1 MITMQPI
8 YQVGL
13 FLTQVIF
20 DLFLILLMLRFI
32 LQYMRINF
40 YHPVAQFV
48 VKSTSFVVV
57 PVRRVIP
64 GFWGIDFATLIV
76 IIGIAVLKATAFLLL
91 SHKPLTPINYA
102 FYTSITLVDLIIS
115 LFFYAILIRVILSW
129 VAPFSNSPIAT
140 LIYAITEPILRR
152 TRRFLPAMGGF
163 DLSPLVISI
172 VLIAL
177 KILLVAYLYQIGKQ
191 LGTNF

>member
-13 FLTQVIF
+13 FLTQVLF

-32 LQYMRINF
+32 FQFLRVNF
-40 YHPVAQFV
+40 YNPMAQFV
-48 VKSTSFVVV
+48 VKATSFLVV
-57 PVRRVIP
+57 PVRRVVP
-64 GFWGIDFATLIV
+64 GFWGIDFATIIV
-76 IIGIAVLKATAFLLL
+76 IIFVALLKATAFLFL
-91 SHKPLTPINYA
+91 SQKAFTPINISV
-102 FYTSITLVDLIIS
+102 YTTITLVDLIIS

-140 LIYAITEPILRR
+140 VIYTITEPMLRGVR
-152 TRRFLPAMGGF
+152 KIIPPIGGF
-163 DLSPLVISI
+163 DLSPLIVSI

-177 KILLVAYLYQIGKQ
+177 KILSVAYLYQIGKY
-191 LGTNF
+191 LGTSF

>member
-13 FLTQVIF
+13 FLTQVLF

-32 LQYMRINF
+32 LQYMRVNF

-48 VKSTSFVVV
+48 VKATSFLVV
-57 PVRRVIP
+57 PVRRIVP
-64 GFWGIDFATLIV
+64 GFWGIDFATLLV
-76 IIGIAVLKATAFLLL
+76 IIFIALLKATAFFFL
-91 SHKPLTPINYA
+91 SQKPFTPINYS

-115 LFFYAILIRVILSW
+115 LFFYAVLIRVILSW
-129 VAPFSNSPIAT
+129 VAPFSNSPVAT
-140 LIYAITEPILRR
+140 LIYAITEPLLRR
-152 TRRFLPAMGGF
+152 TRKIIPPIGGF
-163 DLSPLVISI
+163 DLSPLIVSI